1 MAKGKRRTG
10 DTGQA
15 IREAVGGIFSCGV
28 FSPSD
33 FELPGG
39 VGTQLSMTGVTTAY
53 GNGGSF
59 DPIALENVLAGYP
72 CLRHTARSCV
82 EKYAARRRFTV
93 MCGNTDRSVA
103 IFGCIRELVDR
114 GITKILITTDTNEER
129 DNLYEA
135 LTLMRAGLDGISTTC
150 FGVGDHSA
158 RCSSDIRI
166 IGSQIV
172 VDPTRQSL
180 ADGMVCN
187 FLMSDTP
194 EVMILAQPSFTR
206 GCNIIRRGGEFSL
219 AAYLAKASP
228 VVLTSSETVDSAR
241 SMASSSEV
249 FAPLAVVCFTG
260 EVRNLRDA
268 VIFRPDDTTEGQ
280 MKLKPEEDLM
290 QLGF

>member
-33 FELPGG
+33 FELPAG
-39 VGTQLSMTGVTTAY
+39 VGTQISMTGVTMAY

-59 DPIALENVLAGYP
+59 DPITLENTLSGYP
-72 CLRHTARSCV
+72 ALRHTARSCI
-82 EKYAARRRFTV
+82 ERYAARRRFTV
-93 MCGNTDRSVA
+93 LCGNTDRSVA
-103 IFGCIRELVDR
+103 IYGCIRELAER

-150 FGVGDHSA
+150 FGVTDDTTH
-158 RCSSDIRI
+158 CSTGVRI

-187 FLMSDTP
+187 FLTSDTP

-219 AAYLAKASP
+219 VAYLAKAAP

-241 SMASSSEV
+241 SMAAAAAIFS
-249 FAPLAVVCFTG
+249 PLAVVCFAG

-268 VIFRPDDTTEGQ
+268 VIFRPEDTTEGQ
-280 MKLKPEEDLM
+280 MKLKPEEDML